1 MNITDSLESFRE
13 KYSNWEINSFDTFR
27 EFAKEWRRILVKLK
41 FLSSDDGSMF
51 MDSESHGRGFGAE
64 LLEEFED
71 EFQQRVARLKA
82 TSSLGRPTV

>member
-51 MDSESHGRGFGAE
+51 MDSESHERGFGAE

-82 TSSLGRPTV
+82 TSGLGRPTV